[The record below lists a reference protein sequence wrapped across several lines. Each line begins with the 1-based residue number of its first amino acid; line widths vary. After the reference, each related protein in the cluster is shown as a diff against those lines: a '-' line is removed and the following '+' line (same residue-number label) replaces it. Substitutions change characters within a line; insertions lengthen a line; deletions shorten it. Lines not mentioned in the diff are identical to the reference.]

1 MPPRVSHLPNYAE
14 RSALDKLRHDREL
27 SLAQLHPT
35 GSAAVAKMIQ
45 KGWIE
50 RAGSKAFRI
59 TAAGRTALTARL
71 PDRQPDASA
80 SVKPS
85 VPET

>member
-1 MPPRVSHLPNYAE
+1 MPPRVSHLPNHGE

-50 RAGSKAFRI
+50 RVGSKAFRI
-59 TAAGRTALTARL
+59 TAAGRTALTAPL
-71 PDRQPDASA
+71 PDRS
-80 SVKPS
+80 
-85 VPET
+85 

>member
-1 MPPRVSHLPNYAE
+1 MPPRVSHLPNHAE

-50 RAGSKAFRI
+50 RVGSTAFRI
-59 TAAGRTALTARL
+59 TPAGKAALTSRL
-71 PDRQPDASA
+71 PDRQPNASA

-85 VPET
+85 PPET